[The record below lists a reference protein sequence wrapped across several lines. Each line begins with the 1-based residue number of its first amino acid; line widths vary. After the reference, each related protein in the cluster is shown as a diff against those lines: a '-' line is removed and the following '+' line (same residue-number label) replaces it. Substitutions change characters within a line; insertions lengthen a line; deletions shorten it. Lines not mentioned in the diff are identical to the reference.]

1 MAITAAAD
9 KTTAAFFMGF
19 PFTKIKRQ
27 AKAFCRLNP
36 ATLCPLLV
44 PSRGTQQKN
53 RKPEICS
60 GQIRNSELYVRI
72 QQWAVDSKQATALG
86 QGVQFHFPESWF
98 DMRGFGAV
106 LDHEEPMPHPACD
119 QVQCSSV
126 AGSSAQSHQ
135 ASAQ

>member
-44 PSRGTQQKN
+44 PSRGTQQEN
-53 RKPEICS
+53 REPEICS

-72 QQWAVDSKQATALG
+72 RKKDLAPIAQEAGDDEQFEIKHLGLHDQWAVLNKSTG
-86 QGVQFHFPESWF
+86 
-98 DMRGFGAV
+98 RV
-106 LDHEEPMPHPACD
+106 LAKDLKNRDACKTYINSLRP
-119 QVQCSSV
+119 QVI
-126 AGSSAQSHQ
+126 GR
-135 ASAQ
+135 

>member
-1 MAITAAAD
+1 MSNLCCLPGRAGGSPGYARPPIRAPTINPPAIPGPQPQPPRASTGVGTETAVMAITAAAE

-44 PSRGTQQKN
+44 PSRGTQQEN
-53 RKPEICS
+53 REPEICS

-72 QQWAVDSKQATALG
+72 RKKDLAPIAQ
-86 QGVQFHFPESWF
+86 E
-98 DMRGFGAV
+98 
-106 LDHEEPMPHPACD
+106 
-119 QVQCSSV
+119 
-126 AGSSAQSHQ
+126 AGD
-135 ASAQ
+135 